1 MADECK
7 SKGLVDTVLA
17 DVMGFSQKETS
28 EMFEISRSAISK
40 RATGENQEEYDRLK
54 TIMLEEAG
62 TRGWQTAC
70 QGFSRPTETD
80 VRRETRQQPRQ
91 RD

>member
-28 EMFEISRSAISK
+28 AMFGISRSAISK
-40 RATGENQEEYDRLK
+40 RATGENQEEYDNELK
-54 TIMLEEAG
+54 DNHA
-62 TRGWQTAC
+62 
-70 QGFSRPTETD
+70 
-80 VRRETRQQPRQ
+80 RRSWHERQANCLPGILTP
-91 RD
+91 D